1 MKWKNGKI
9 ACYNKIPY
17 ATKDKAESFSKYQKG
32 KFGTITFVYYCRYC
46 KQYHLTT
53 KIPKNV

>member
-17 ATKDKAESFSKYQKG
+17 ATKDKAENFALHQKE
-32 KFGTITFVYYCRYC
+32 KFGHISYVYYCRYC
-46 KQYHLTT
+46 KLYHLTT
-53 KIPKNV
+53 KIPKQ